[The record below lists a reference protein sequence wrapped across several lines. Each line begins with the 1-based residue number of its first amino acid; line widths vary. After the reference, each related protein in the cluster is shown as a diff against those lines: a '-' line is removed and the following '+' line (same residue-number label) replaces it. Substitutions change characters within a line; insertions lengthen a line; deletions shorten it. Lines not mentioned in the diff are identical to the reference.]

1 VSQFNL
7 ALRRKLRAVEQM
19 PKIVFETTLVR
30 HTKQEPL
37 GLGLDSPDAN
47 GFLLLGIKPGS
58 PAGRCGALEINDRI
72 VAVGGRPVSGDSD
85 FAELLASNGPG
96 LYVTLE
102 ILRTLSSSSGAAT
115 AKTATEHPGGKQQQQ
130 LPDWTPPVGR
140 SKGRSAAGL
149 GSSSDPSMPQGR
161 GLLPAQSTLHP
172 RTAQSEPMPR
182 PAAEKVVHGSPPSI
196 VGHICSSSAPI
207 INVEPLSPSSAG
219 KAALRR
225 VRTDGPRLSTDGG
238 ASTATAGSADLP
250 PMPYANVTVQHEQ
263 VPKPLVQNLRVTL
276 ERDAY
281 EGFGMGIGFDG
292 GEAHLTGAP
301 LALPL
306 AVISGIGEGTPAMRC
321 GQLRKGDRVVAINGR
336 TVSDLSDLGA
346 LKEVTTVT
354 FDITRIVDL
363 GEPSIHAMASQV
375 KLAAMTAPMADSSS
389 PSSAHRR
396 NGCEQGAGV
405 VGGRASEEAMHEVP
419 RLVLVDVHEMV
430 RAPEL
435 VVTMEDVALVA
446 ATKVEETIE
455 NVVKVAFTATR
466 AIISPIGHVFQKV
479 WGGAPEVGEALCAG
493 PRVRPALQQEPSADL
508 HQSSPLRIVRPS
520 TRRDSP
526 WVEPPL
532 RSLSPPGLELQVS
545 TDADWVSIDQKPP
558 PSPQKPSSPLPKPP
572 RGSRPLTPP
581 LVEKSPPVP
590 APAMKGLKASCC
602 WALAREVANVTVWC
616 FIYFGTGAAFYMH
629 VEGWNIWQS
638 LYFLMVTASSVGYGD
653 LKPNPHGWES
663 RAFTVVYIIFGVCV
677 VFALLSSLITKCVVK
692 PFIDSSRAALERRF
706 PQSAI
711 DLDGTGVLVK
721 VPRTP
726 FCYYGKN
733 LAIPLIM
740 VVVIQCLFAWVFCII
755 EGWDFETSFYHCINT
770 MATVG
775 YGDVAIN
782 GDPGR
787 MWAFFHIAISVSILS
802 AIYADV
808 RTLQQKRAEASHKMK
823 MIQGSLDVNLMMSLD
838 KNGDGVDK
846 FEFVT
851 GMLALLNAVKQ
862 DDVDVFVKLFKV
874 LDVDSSGTLTK
885 DDIQEGLAARQ
896 KQFDSMEN
904 IFEAGSVI
912 DRADL
917 AVFGPRAPSPLDAYN
932 IAMLRRG
939 GANTASSSSTLQG

>member
-1 VSQFNL
+1 
-7 ALRRKLRAVEQM
+7 M

-30 HTKQEPL
+30 QTKQESL

-58 PAGRCGALEINDRI
+58 PAERCGALEINDRI
-72 VAVGGRPVSGDSD
+72 VAVGGRPVSGGSD

-102 ILRTLSSSSGAAT
+102 ILRTLKSSAGAT
-115 AKTATEHPGGKQQQQ
+115 AKTATNPGGKLQQL

-140 SKGRSAAGL
+140 SAGL
-149 GSSSDPSMPQGR
+149 GSSSNPSTPQASGR
-161 GLLPAQSTLHP
+161 GLLPAQSTLP
-172 RTAQSEPMPR
+172 RTAQSEPMPL
-182 PAAEKVVHGSPPSI
+182 PAGAMPGAEKVVHGSPPSI
-196 VGHICSSSAPI
+196 VEHIPSSSAPI
-207 INVEPLSPSSAG
+207 IKVEPLSPSSAG

-225 VRTDGPRLSTDGG
+225 VRTDGTRLSTNIV
-238 ASTATAGSADLP
+238 ACSTATAGSVDLP
-250 PMPYANVTVQHEQ
+250 PMQPYANVTVHHEQ
-263 VPKPLVQNLRVTL
+263 EAKPLVQNLRVTL
-276 ERDAY
+276 EREAY
-281 EGFGMGIGFDG
+281 EGFGMGIGLDG
-292 GEAHLTGAP
+292 GDALTGT
-301 LALPL
+301 LP
-306 AVISGIGEGTPAMRC
+306 VISGIGEDTPAMRC

-336 TVSDLSDLGA
+336 TVSDLSDFGA
-346 LKEVTTVT
+346 LKEAMTVT
-354 FDITRIVDL
+354 FDIKRIVDL
-363 GEPSIHAMASQV
+363 GEPSKHDDTSQGAKTEPV
-375 KLAAMTAPMADSSS
+375 ADSSP
-389 PSSAHRR
+389 PSSPHRR
-396 NGCEQGAGV
+396 NGRKQLGAGV
-405 VGGRASEEAMHEVP
+405 VDDRASEEAMQVP
-419 RLVLVDVHEMV
+419 GPVQVDVHELVLV

-508 HQSSPLRIVRPS
+508 LQSSPLRTVRPS

-532 RSLSPPGLELQVS
+532 RSSLPPGLELQVS
-545 TDADWVSIDQKPP
+545 SDADWVSIDQKPP
-558 PSPQKPSSPLPKPP
+558 PHLQKPSSPHLPKPP

-581 LVEKSPPVP
+581 LVDKSPPVP
-590 APAMKGLKASCC
+590 APAMHASCC
-602 WALAREVANVTVWC
+602 WALAREVSNVIVWC

-638 LYFLMVTASSVGYGD
+638 LYFLMVTASTVGYGD
-653 LKPNPHGWES
+653 LKPNSHSWES
-663 RAFTVVYIIFGVCV
+663 RGFTVVYIIFGVCV
-677 VFALLSSLITKCVVK
+677 VFAQLSSLITKCVVK
-692 PFIDSSRAALERRF
+692 PFFDSSRAALERRF
-706 PQSAI
+706 PQKAI

-726 FCYYGKN
+726 FYYYGKN

-782 GDPGR
+782 GDSGR

-802 AIYADV
+802 AIYADTL
-808 RTLQQKRAEASHKMK
+808 TLQQKRAEASHKMK

-874 LDVDSSGTLTK
+874 LDVDSSGTLTR

-896 KQFDSMEN
+896 KQFDSMES

-912 DRADL
+912 DRADS
-917 AVFGPRAPSPLDAYN
+917 AVFGSRAPSPLGAYN
-932 IAMLRRG
+932 VAMLRRG
-939 GANTASSSSTLQG
+939 GANGSANATASSSSKPQARISTAGPSQA